1 MVQGALDNITDNVG
15 EVVGEVGNKT
25 RDAVDFLSTMTGKA
39 NQEMATTLEQAGFPN
54 AAKMLA
60 DANTQ
65 EATDKT
71 KAILA
76 NQGLV
81 DAQGKLTDFV
91 VKKAQENQKTLA
103 EGANTTVTGTNAVE
117 LKDPEALP
125 EKSAPIKDTVMSVL
139 KLLGVPFNM
148 GAKELGGPVQ
158 SSQSYVVGEKGP
170 EIFNPATAGNIM
182 SNQDLQLATLGPEL
196 GNKFSALAQEMH
208 MIGAP
213 ITEAAKEAMSTM
225 TPEALS
231 GMEDAIKQVNRSM
244 TAPDSASS
252 PDLIKLMTQLVEVNK
267 KSNDIQNKHFRVM
280 DSALKGIR

>member
-1 MVQGALDNITDNVG
+1 
-15 EVVGEVGNKT
+15 
-25 RDAVDFLSTMTGKA
+25 
-39 NQEMATTLEQAGFPN
+39 
-54 AAKMLA
+54 
-60 DANTQ
+60 
-65 EATDKT
+65 
-71 KAILA
+71 
-76 NQGLV
+76 
-81 DAQGKLTDFV
+81 
-91 VKKAQENQKTLA
+91 
-103 EGANTTVTGTNAVE
+103 
-117 LKDPEALP
+117 
-125 EKSAPIKDTVMSVL
+125 
-139 KLLGVPFNM
+139 
-148 GAKELGGPVQ
+148 
-158 SSQSYVVGEKGP
+158 
-170 EIFNPATAGNIM
+170 M

-196 GNKFSALAQEMH
+196 GNKFSALAQEMQ